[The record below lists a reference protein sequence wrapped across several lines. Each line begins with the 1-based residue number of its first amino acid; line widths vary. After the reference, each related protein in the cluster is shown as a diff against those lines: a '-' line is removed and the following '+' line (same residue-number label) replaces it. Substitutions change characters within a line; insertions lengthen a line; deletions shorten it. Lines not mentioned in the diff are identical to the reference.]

1 MRNPIA
7 MAVVR
12 EAVQRKIFVWVA
24 VLAAAFLGLFALGM
38 TLMVDEMGGSAS
50 EEAMVTTGVLTVLA
64 LYVSSFIGSL
74 LAITLGAGSVASELD
89 SGLAAAVLA
98 RPVSRA
104 RWVLERWAAL
114 AALVAGFAAVMTLAV
129 TAIAT
134 ATTGYAALSIPAAV
148 GMMAFQVVA
157 VLTLAMAL
165 SARFSVVA
173 AGVAAFSLFGI
184 AWLAGLIETFGSAVG
199 NRAMVNIG
207 IFVSLGV
214 TSDALWRAASY
225 FASPPNLIALSEGLP
240 FASAEPPTAA
250 FLGWAAVLTGVLL
263 FLAVKTVRRRDL

>member
-1 MRNPIA
+1 M
-7 MAVVR
+7 
-12 EAVQRKIFVWVA
+12 
-24 VLAAAFLGLFALGM
+24 
-38 TLMVDEMGGSAS
+38 
-50 EEAMVTTGVLTVLA
+50 TTGVLTVLA

-104 RWVLERWAAL
+104 RAGCWSGGRHSPRWWRFRR
-114 AALVAGFAAVMTLAV
+114 GDDTLGDRDRHRNRR
-129 TAIAT
+129 AT
-134 ATTGYAALSIPAAV
+134 PLCRYQAAV
-148 GMMAFQVVA
+148 GLMAFQVVA

-199 NRAMVNIG
+199 NGAMVNIG